1 MNHKDQDLL
10 QTKDEIFN
18 AFRPIEQLFKIMDT
32 SSVEIYGELTRS
44 YADVG
49 ITLCQSFRQK
59 LDAILTSKSGDTEN
73 DHR

>member
-1 MNHKDQDLL
+1 MDQKDHDLL

-18 AFRPIEQLFKIMDT
+18 AFRSIEQLFKIMDT
-32 SSVEIYGELTRS
+32 SSIEIYGELTRS

-49 ITLCQSFRQK
+49 ITLCQRFRQK
-59 LDAILTSKSGDTEN
+59 LDAILTATSGDTQN

>member
-1 MNHKDQDLL
+1 MGQKDHDLL

-32 SSVEIYGELTRS
+32 SSVEIYGHLTRS

-49 ITLCQSFRQK
+49 ITLCKNFRK
-59 LDAILTSKSGDTEN
+59 RLDAILTAKSGDTQN

>member
-1 MNHKDQDLL
+1 MGPKDHDLF

-18 AFRPIEQLFKIMDT
+18 TFRPIEQLFKIMDT

-49 ITLCQSFRQK
+49 ITLCKNFRQR
-59 LDAILTSKSGDTEN
+59 LDAILDIQSGGSSDE
-73 DHR
+73 